1 MVVLKSINKN
11 TKNQTI
17 SAKYYPGG
25 VHEPGYIVVNYETNE
40 TIELNKSEND
50 QSGMFAYHAKKQLL
64 RVSALA
70 VTPEESKTIW
80 Y

>member
-1 MVVLKSINKN
+1 MVVLKNINKN
-11 TKNQTI
+11 IENHTI

-25 VHEPGYIVVNYETNE
+25 VHEPGYIVVNYESGE
-40 TIELNKSEND
+40 TIKLDRAEND

-64 RVSALA
+64 RVSALD